1 MRKDVLDIGE
11 PKTQV
16 CLFFAA
22 KSEAG
27 FRPPLPVFCL
37 LYSGFLLP
45 YLATTAFFT
54 DRKPGASRR

>member
-37 LYSGFLLP
+37 LYSVFFVP
-45 YLATTAFFT
+45 YLVTTTLVTA
-54 DRKPGASRR
+54 DG